1 MKKDKDKKLT
11 YFLRAAMM
19 VLTTILIVLFLVIMS
34 MVGKIQGTARVVNYA
49 GLVRGGTQR
58 MVKLEISGAPQDKMY
73 ETISSYI
80 EGLRNGS
87 EKLNFVRLD
96 DEDFQTKMDELE
108 KYFDELRSE
117 ILLVR
122 EKGYE
127 NTEIIEKSEK
137 FFQIC
142 DEAVGFAEVYSQKK
156 ATGLDHLE
164 KIVLVDILGLVLII
178 ATELI
183 KVVRFAAQNKIL
195 QKKVYLDEVTG
206 LPNKNKCEE
215 ILNETEPIPVNEL
228 VAMCVFDLN
237 NLRTINNNLGHDK
250 GDEYIRSFAIQL
262 REAVPEEFF
271 AGRDGGDEFIA
282 VLKGLDH
289 EGVRKCLQNIRNQA
303 AEYSRRHPEMP
314 ISYAAGYALSS
325 DFEGSTMRE
334 LFRLADKNMYIDKNR
349 AKMEEAAE
357 KQRMNIRLLEE
368 ITEKGFQFTDCI
380 YCDALLDQYYVLR
393 ASSRFFLAEDGSY
406 SGAVE
411 QIVQELGTD
420 ENRKS
425 MRKKLQISYLAE
437 QIKDKG
443 EKLEL
448 PYQYRKED
456 SICRG
461 RMTALFVNNTEDGRL
476 HHFILGFEPFQNK
489 NENTADERTRLNRY
503 YEQLKQSIVE
513 NENYA
518 EALLQTANAVYTVD
532 LTNDKLENV
541 YYHEAAFKVENDIQ
555 TPCSYSDYCNKRS
568 RYVTE
573 DTLENYRIV
582 DSSFKLLKRFA
593 TGAKQVTVEYCETMG
608 KENKPVWLQKT
619 VLMSRDMVYD
629 ANTDKESS
637 VVHGIVLFKNTSDFH
652 EKEQQEKARLQMAYE
667 EADSENRAKTEFM
680 NRMSHDIRTPIN
692 GIMGMVDIIRKNRDD
707 REKVDDSLDKIQ
719 LSTRHL
725 LELVSDVLDMSKLE
739 AGMFEIHEDVFDMN
753 ELMDEVAA
761 LVDAQLV
768 ESGITHCKHRSNIQH
783 TALKGSSLQLRRI
796 MVNLLS
802 NAIKYNKSN
811 GTIDT
816 YAEELS
822 CDGTTV
828 WYEFKIVD
836 TGIGMSE
843 EFIKE
848 QLFKPFTQEKND
860 ARTLYRGTGLGMSI
874 VKALLDKM
882 GGSIEVESQ
891 LGEGSTFTF
900 RLPFKVDENA
910 IETKKEEQSSGEQKL
925 EGKQILLVEDNEINM
940 EIAEFYLKEL
950 GIVVDKAWNG
960 KEAIDKFEE
969 SAPGTYDLILMDIM
983 MPVMGGREAA
993 RRIRTLERPDAETV
1007 RIYAMTAQVSSES
1020 VHKCLASGM
1029 NGHIAKPI
1037 DESKLR
1043 EILTRCESV
1052 KKQKD

>member
-1 MKKDKDKKLT
+1 M
-11 YFLRAAMM
+11 
-19 VLTTILIVLFLVIMS
+19 
-34 MVGKIQGTARVVNYA
+34 
-49 GLVRGGTQR
+49 
-58 MVKLEISGAPQDKMY
+58 
-73 ETISSYI
+73 
-80 EGLRNGS
+80 
-87 EKLNFVRLD
+87 
-96 DEDFQTKMDELE
+96 
-108 KYFDELRSE
+108 
-117 ILLVR
+117 
-122 EKGYE
+122 
-127 NTEIIEKSEK
+127 
-137 FFQIC
+137 
-142 DEAVGFAEVYSQKK
+142 
-156 ATGLDHLE
+156 
-164 KIVLVDILGLVLII
+164 
-178 ATELI
+178 
-183 KVVRFAAQNKIL
+183 
-195 QKKVYLDEVTG
+195 
-206 LPNKNKCEE
+206 
-215 ILNETEPIPVNEL
+215 
-228 VAMCVFDLN
+228 
-237 NLRTINNNLGHDK
+237 
-250 GDEYIRSFAIQL
+250 
-262 REAVPEEFF
+262 
-271 AGRDGGDEFIA
+271 
-282 VLKGLDH
+282 
-289 EGVRKCLQNIRNQA
+289 
-303 AEYSRRHPEMP
+303 
-314 ISYAAGYALSS
+314 
-325 DFEGSTMRE
+325 
-334 LFRLADKNMYIDKNR
+334 
-349 AKMEEAAE
+349 
-357 KQRMNIRLLEE
+357 
-368 ITEKGFQFTDCI
+368 
-380 YCDALLDQYYVLR
+380 
-393 ASSRFFLAEDGSY
+393 
-406 SGAVE
+406 
-411 QIVQELGTD
+411 QELGTD

-910 IETKKEEQSSGEQKL
+910 IKTKKEEQSSGEQKL

>member
-195 QKKVYLDEVTG
+195 QKKVYLDEATG

-303 AEYSRRHPEMP
+303 AEYSRQHPKMP

>member
-1 MKKDKDKKLT
+1 
-11 YFLRAAMM
+11 
-19 VLTTILIVLFLVIMS
+19 
-34 MVGKIQGTARVVNYA
+34 
-49 GLVRGGTQR
+49 
-58 MVKLEISGAPQDKMY
+58 
-73 ETISSYI
+73 
-80 EGLRNGS
+80 
-87 EKLNFVRLD
+87 
-96 DEDFQTKMDELE
+96 
-108 KYFDELRSE
+108 
-117 ILLVR
+117 
-122 EKGYE
+122 
-127 NTEIIEKSEK
+127 
-137 FFQIC
+137 
-142 DEAVGFAEVYSQKK
+142 
-156 ATGLDHLE
+156 
-164 KIVLVDILGLVLII
+164 
-178 ATELI
+178 
-183 KVVRFAAQNKIL
+183 
-195 QKKVYLDEVTG
+195 
-206 LPNKNKCEE
+206 
-215 ILNETEPIPVNEL
+215 
-228 VAMCVFDLN
+228 
-237 NLRTINNNLGHDK
+237 
-250 GDEYIRSFAIQL
+250 
-262 REAVPEEFF
+262 
-271 AGRDGGDEFIA
+271 
-282 VLKGLDH
+282 
-289 EGVRKCLQNIRNQA
+289 
-303 AEYSRRHPEMP
+303 MP

-489 NENTADERTRLNRY
+489 NENTADEKTRLNRY

-541 YYHEAAFKVENDIQ
+541 YYHEAAFKIENDIQ
-555 TPCSYSDYCNKRS
+555 TPRSYSDYCNKRS

>member
-1 MKKDKDKKLT
+1 
-11 YFLRAAMM
+11 
-19 VLTTILIVLFLVIMS
+19 
-34 MVGKIQGTARVVNYA
+34 
-49 GLVRGGTQR
+49 
-58 MVKLEISGAPQDKMY
+58 
-73 ETISSYI
+73 
-80 EGLRNGS
+80 
-87 EKLNFVRLD
+87 
-96 DEDFQTKMDELE
+96 
-108 KYFDELRSE
+108 
-117 ILLVR
+117 
-122 EKGYE
+122 
-127 NTEIIEKSEK
+127 
-137 FFQIC
+137 
-142 DEAVGFAEVYSQKK
+142 
-156 ATGLDHLE
+156 
-164 KIVLVDILGLVLII
+164 
-178 ATELI
+178 
-183 KVVRFAAQNKIL
+183 
-195 QKKVYLDEVTG
+195 
-206 LPNKNKCEE
+206 
-215 ILNETEPIPVNEL
+215 
-228 VAMCVFDLN
+228 
-237 NLRTINNNLGHDK
+237 
-250 GDEYIRSFAIQL
+250 
-262 REAVPEEFF
+262 
-271 AGRDGGDEFIA
+271 
-282 VLKGLDH
+282 
-289 EGVRKCLQNIRNQA
+289 
-303 AEYSRRHPEMP
+303 
-314 ISYAAGYALSS
+314 
-325 DFEGSTMRE
+325 
-334 LFRLADKNMYIDKNR
+334 
-349 AKMEEAAE
+349 
-357 KQRMNIRLLEE
+357 
-368 ITEKGFQFTDCI
+368 
-380 YCDALLDQYYVLR
+380 
-393 ASSRFFLAEDGSY
+393 
-406 SGAVE
+406 
-411 QIVQELGTD
+411 
-420 ENRKS
+420 
-425 MRKKLQISYLAE
+425 
-437 QIKDKG
+437 
-443 EKLEL
+443 
-448 PYQYRKED
+448 
-456 SICRG
+456 
-461 RMTALFVNNTEDGRL
+461 MTALFVNNTEDGRL

-608 KENKPVWLQKT
+608 KENKPIWLQKT

-739 AGMFEIHEDVFDMN
+739 AGMFEIHEDVFDMI

>member
-1 MKKDKDKKLT
+1 
-11 YFLRAAMM
+11 
-19 VLTTILIVLFLVIMS
+19 
-34 MVGKIQGTARVVNYA
+34 
-49 GLVRGGTQR
+49 
-58 MVKLEISGAPQDKMY
+58 
-73 ETISSYI
+73 
-80 EGLRNGS
+80 
-87 EKLNFVRLD
+87 
-96 DEDFQTKMDELE
+96 
-108 KYFDELRSE
+108 
-117 ILLVR
+117 
-122 EKGYE
+122 
-127 NTEIIEKSEK
+127 
-137 FFQIC
+137 
-142 DEAVGFAEVYSQKK
+142 
-156 ATGLDHLE
+156 
-164 KIVLVDILGLVLII
+164 
-178 ATELI
+178 
-183 KVVRFAAQNKIL
+183 
-195 QKKVYLDEVTG
+195 
-206 LPNKNKCEE
+206 
-215 ILNETEPIPVNEL
+215 
-228 VAMCVFDLN
+228 
-237 NLRTINNNLGHDK
+237 
-250 GDEYIRSFAIQL
+250 
-262 REAVPEEFF
+262 
-271 AGRDGGDEFIA
+271 
-282 VLKGLDH
+282 
-289 EGVRKCLQNIRNQA
+289 
-303 AEYSRRHPEMP
+303 MP

-357 KQRMNIRLLEE
+357 KQKMNIRLLEE
-368 ITEKGFQFTDCI
+368 ITAKGYQFTDCI

-489 NENTADERTRLNRY
+489 NENTSDEKTRLNRY

-555 TPCSYSDYCNKRS
+555 TPRSYSDYCNKRS

-707 REKVDDSLDKIQ
+707 WGKVDDSLDKIQ

-768 ESGITHCKHRSNIQH
+768 ESSITHCKHRSNIQH

-802 NAIKYNKSN
+802 NAIKYNKPN

-993 RRIRTLERPDAETV
+993 RRIRTLERSDAETV

>member
-183 KVVRFAAQNKIL
+183 KAVRFAAQNKIL
-195 QKKVYLDEVTG
+195 QKKVYLDEATG

-303 AEYSRRHPEMP
+303 VEYSRQHPEMP

-357 KQRMNIRLLEE
+357 KQKMNIRLLEE

-411 QIVQELGTD
+411 QIIQELGTD

-541 YYHEAAFKVENDIQ
+541 YYHEAAFKVENDVQ

-910 IETKKEEQSSGEQKL
+910 IETQKEEQSSGEQKL

>member
-49 GLVRGGTQR
+49 GFVRGGTQR
-58 MVKLEISGAPQDKMY
+58 MVKLEISGEPQDKMY
-73 ETISSYI
+73 QTISSYI

-87 EKLNFVRLD
+87 EELSFVRLD
-96 DEDFQTKMDELE
+96 DIDFQNKMDELA
-108 KYFDELRSE
+108 KYYDELRSE

-183 KVVRFAAQNKIL
+183 KAVRFAAQNKIL
-195 QKKVYLDEVTG
+195 QKKVYLDEATG

-215 ILNETEPIPVNEL
+215 ILNETEPIPMNEL

-289 EGVRKCLQNIRNQA
+289 EGVRKCLQNIRDHA
-303 AEYSRRHPEMP
+303 AEYSRQHPEMP
-314 ISYAAGYALSS
+314 ISYASGYALSS

-357 KQRMNIRLLEE
+357 KQKMNIRLLEE
-368 ITEKGFQFTDCI
+368 ITAKGYQFTDCI

-411 QIVQELGTD
+411 QIVQELGMD

-425 MRKKLQISYLAE
+425 MRNELQISYLAE
-437 QIKDKG
+437 QLGDKG
-443 EKLEL
+443 EKIEL
-448 PYQYRKED
+448 PYQYRKEN
-456 SICRG
+456 SIRRG
-461 RMTALFVNNTEDGRL
+461 RMTVLFVNKTEDDRL

-489 NENTADERTRLNRY
+489 NENTADEKTRLNRY

-513 NENYA
+513 NKNYA

-593 TGAKQVTVEYCETMG
+593 TGAKQVTVEYCEMMG

-739 AGMFEIHEDVFDMN
+739 AGMFEIHEDAFDIS

-768 ESGITHCKHRSNIQH
+768 ESGITHRKHRSNIQH

>member
-1 MKKDKDKKLT
+1 
-11 YFLRAAMM
+11 
-19 VLTTILIVLFLVIMS
+19 
-34 MVGKIQGTARVVNYA
+34 
-49 GLVRGGTQR
+49 
-58 MVKLEISGAPQDKMY
+58 
-73 ETISSYI
+73 
-80 EGLRNGS
+80 
-87 EKLNFVRLD
+87 
-96 DEDFQTKMDELE
+96 
-108 KYFDELRSE
+108 
-117 ILLVR
+117 
-122 EKGYE
+122 
-127 NTEIIEKSEK
+127 
-137 FFQIC
+137 
-142 DEAVGFAEVYSQKK
+142 
-156 ATGLDHLE
+156 
-164 KIVLVDILGLVLII
+164 
-178 ATELI
+178 
-183 KVVRFAAQNKIL
+183 
-195 QKKVYLDEVTG
+195 
-206 LPNKNKCEE
+206 
-215 ILNETEPIPVNEL
+215 
-228 VAMCVFDLN
+228 
-237 NLRTINNNLGHDK
+237 
-250 GDEYIRSFAIQL
+250 
-262 REAVPEEFF
+262 
-271 AGRDGGDEFIA
+271 
-282 VLKGLDH
+282 
-289 EGVRKCLQNIRNQA
+289 
-303 AEYSRRHPEMP
+303 MP

-411 QIVQELGTD
+411 QIIQELGTD

-489 NENTADERTRLNRY
+489 NENTADEKTRLNRY

-518 EALLQTANAVYTVD
+518 EALLQTANVVYTVD

-555 TPCSYSDYCNKRS
+555 TPRSYSDYCNKRS

-652 EKEQQEKARLQMAYE
+652 EKEQQEKARLQMTYE

-707 REKVDDSLDKIQ
+707 WGKVDDSLDKIQ

-768 ESGITHCKHRSNIQH
+768 ESSITHCKHRSNIQH

-802 NAIKYNKSN
+802 NAIKYNKPN

-960 KEAIDKFEE
+960 QEAIDKFEE